1 MVGVIF
7 GTLFLVL
14 VEILR
19 LYLPMSFGLM
29 AATIAAA
36 ALTALFYGSMRLTL
50 MVANFT
56 FIATLVYTWQG
67 APHLGLEPLVL
78 VGAGV
83 GLAVGTAYGLHDR
96 RSRVF
101 CADAKI
107 VAGGFAGLLGGVI
120 ALIGHRVFGVSSYTW
135 LGMLVA
141 PVAVL
146 IYVSSATWFIKRCH
160 RLLPAAGNGAIVGLG
175 VGTMTGVVFLIIA
188 ATLDP
193 QLLETQAL
201 AGLVERV
208 EGRWMATVA
217 GCAVACFPI
226 GALRAALDVPWYEH

>member
-1 MVGVIF
+1 MQHVVTVRRVEELLLRGVTWSMVGVIF

-78 VGAGV
+78 VGAGSV
-83 GLAVGTAYGLHDR
+83 DYHGPQSPAAQVLHDLGPILY
-96 RSRVF
+96 SGYEQF
-101 CADAKI
+101 CVNADLEGIAIEADLVPVLPPTPKLRGTMLLTSSLPGFST
-107 VAGGFAGLLGGVI
+107 VSTAVKSWPWLTSAGTVQL
-120 ALIGHRVFGVSSYTW
+120 RVSS
-135 LGMLVA
+135 
-141 PVAVL
+141 
-146 IYVSSATWFIKRCH
+146 SSS
-160 RLLPAAGNGAIVGLG
+160 P
-175 VGTMTGVVFLIIA
+175 
-188 ATLDP
+188 
-193 QLLETQAL
+193 
-201 AGLVERV
+201 
-208 EGRWMATVA
+208 
-217 GCAVACFPI
+217 
-226 GALRAALDVPWYEH
+226 